1 MPARVAALYHPT
13 VGVHDLDAARDWFR
27 RVFNRAP
34 LRWEETLD
42 LAALNP
48 DYPVNYSFFAFICDV
63 HWVFLCPSLH
73 AQGALKGQ
81 TRYQDK
87 PEGMIGLG
95 WYTDDA
101 VGMFARLA
109 EHGIRSHDQRGER
122 ITSQKPPTSSF
133 LPDVFTGF
141 TEPEDTG
148 IRYEFQQTGQRHWAK
163 YSEKADLRLRS
174 DWRGPVLEADDPLGL
189 LLTSHHTIVTA
200 DLPRAARLYTEILE
214 GEPIATSV
222 DPVTGAQSTYIRLAD
237 TLLEFLTPVADT
249 ALWARVAQGE
259 DYYLGLTYLVND
271 TQAVGAH
278 LDSVGVQYDTG
289 RDGEVIIPPA
299 AGFGVQW
306 RFVQSLPYP
315 AQA

>member
-1 MPARVAALYHPT
+1 MKASPQWDDEVDLLVIGAGAAGMATALVATLQGLNVRLVEKSAQVGGTAATSAGTLWIPGNRQGIAAGYHDC
-13 VGVHDLDAARDWFR
+13 VEDGR
-27 RVFNRAP
+27 RY
-34 LRWEETLD
+34 LREL
-42 LAALNP
+42 
-48 DYPVNYSFFAFICDV
+48 
-63 HWVFLCPSLH
+63 
-73 AQGALKGQ
+73 
-81 TRYQDK
+81 
-87 PEGMIGLG
+87 
-95 WYTDDA
+95 
-101 VGMFARLA
+101 
-109 EHGIRSHDQRGER
+109 
-122 ITSQKPPTSSF
+122 
-133 LPDVFTGF
+133 
-141 TEPEDTG
+141 
-148 IRYEFQQTGQRHWAK
+148 AK

-174 DWRGPVLEADDPLGL
+174 DGRGPVLEADDPLGL

-237 TLLEFLTPVADT
+237 TLLEFVTPVADT

-315 AQA
+315 AQARQLPAF